1 MKLTIK
7 TEQLK
12 FLMLGAGG
20 LGLALRIALYATGI
34 DGRGLLE
41 SGHWAH
47 TAVWILTA
55 AAALVLL
62 ICCRSITGPEEVSN
76 AYPPSV
82 TAALGAF
89 AAMVGIGFTTGR
101 EFAEF
106 SSRLHLIVWIVGIC
120 SVVAQGRIGLCRL
133 TGKKPHFLLHVAVC
147 VYFALR
153 MVSRYQLWSSDPQLQ
168 DYCFYLTAYVAL
180 MLTAYHH
187 AAFDAGMGSHKLLWF
202 FSLAAV
208 YLCCL
213 SLKGNADTVLLLGCG
228 VWAFTNLTHLTVRPR
243 RQRPALDL
251 SEDPAE
257 EK

>member
-47 TAVWILTA
+47 TAVWILTV

-120 SVVAQGRIGLCRL
+120 SVVALGRIGLCRL

-147 VYFALR
+147 V
-153 MVSRYQLWSSDPQLQ
+153 
-168 DYCFYLTAYVAL
+168 
-180 MLTAYHH
+180 
-187 AAFDAGMGSHKLLWF
+187 
-202 FSLAAV
+202 
-208 YLCCL
+208 
-213 SLKGNADTVLLLGCG
+213 
-228 VWAFTNLTHLTVRPR
+228 
-243 RQRPALDL
+243 
-251 SEDPAE
+251 
-257 EK
+257 

>member
-1 MKLTIK
+1 
-7 TEQLK
+7 
-12 FLMLGAGG
+12 
-20 LGLALRIALYATGI
+20 
-34 DGRGLLE
+34 
-41 SGHWAH
+41 
-47 TAVWILTA
+47 
-55 AAALVLL
+55 
-62 ICCRSITGPEEVSN
+62 
-76 AYPPSV
+76 
-82 TAALGAF
+82 
-89 AAMVGIGFTTGR
+89 
-101 EFAEF
+101 
-106 SSRLHLIVWIVGIC
+106 
-120 SVVAQGRIGLCRL
+120 
-133 TGKKPHFLLHVAVC
+133 
-147 VYFALR
+147 
-153 MVSRYQLWSSDPQLQ
+153 MVSRYQMWSSDPQLQ

-202 FSLAAV
+202 FSLAAM